1 MAHLARL
8 QQSSARGGW
17 RRLPPQLLDGG
28 VLPGYER
35 EAQEL
40 HSEQCPKGPALL
52 LLAGLRH
59 RSPSP
64 RRVKGLGGAAASRSA
79 QLGRGEVH
87 AAGLRALRSRE
98 NVEHVDEGAWSRQL
112 VAERL

>member
-1 MAHLARL
+1 MAHLASL
-8 QQSSARGGW
+8 QQSSAGGRW

-59 RSPSP
+59 RSPA
-64 RRVKGLGGAAASRSA
+64 RRRAKGSGGARCKPLSG
-79 QLGRGEVH
+79 GRPGRRTCGGF
-87 AAGLRALRSRE
+87 ARATQS
-98 NVEHVDEGAWSRQL
+98 
-112 VAERL
+112 